1 MLRIGNLTKISQAH
15 KDKKVGLN
23 LFTYLN
29 NKKMRLTI
37 FILLLQIL
45 PISKI
50 YSQNNGLLKNETITT
65 YWGSNEKQIRSVG
78 TYQTS
83 GY

>member
-1 MLRIGNLTKISQAH
+1 
-15 KDKKVGLN
+15 
-23 LFTYLN
+23 
-29 NKKMRLTI
+29 MRLTI

-83 GY
+83 GYSNIGAKTCKWIHFYKNGNLQ